1 MEFKKCISQPSC
13 EHSVCIDCFKRCYY
27 GDENREAEP
36 IFPYSDVEDEYYD
49 DENNPKWDN
58 DYPLIKIYNEE
69 HNKWEDKKTEKYEK
83 EEYLRHCPLCR
94 K

>member
-1 MEFKKCISQPSC
+1 MYIAAKMWTFSMYRLFQTMLLWWWKLW
-13 EHSVCIDCFKRCYY
+13 R
-27 GDENREAEP
+27 EP

-49 DENNPKWDN
+49 DQENLKWDN

-69 HNKWEDKKTEKYEK
+69 HNKWDDKKTEKYEK
-83 EEYLRHCPLCR
+83 EEYLRNCPLCR